1 MKQGLLMKLGD
12 FVILVS
18 EGEESSK
25 AKDRLLVV
33 IIRRMDFDKEGYVVE
48 SERFWLVC
56 VTAEGCPSGVDAA
69 FRGSCRCV

>member
-1 MKQGLLMKLGD
+1 MTLGD

-33 IIRRMDFDKEGYVVE
+33 IIRRMDFE
-48 SERFWLVC
+48 
-56 VTAEGCPSGVDAA
+56 
-69 FRGSCRCV
+69 